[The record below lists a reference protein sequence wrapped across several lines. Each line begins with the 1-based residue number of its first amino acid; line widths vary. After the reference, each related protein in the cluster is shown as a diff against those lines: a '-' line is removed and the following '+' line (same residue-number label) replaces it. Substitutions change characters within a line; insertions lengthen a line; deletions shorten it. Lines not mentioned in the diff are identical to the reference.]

1 MSRPRHIPLRG
12 DVTEAVVA
20 DLLVRFPI
28 SRRGG
33 PHFNTQHYGF
43 PDPFKARLIFV
54 ISYFT
59 MYGVGERLA

>member
-12 DVTEAVVA
+12 DVTETVVA
-20 DLLVRFPI
+20 ELLRLSLSDFKVPRAAL
-28 SRRGG
+28 
-33 PHFNTQHYGF
+33 QHCGF
-43 PDPFKARLIFV
+43 PDPFEARLISE